1 MKICVL
7 GKDKRSLNLKEM
19 YKDRKGNI
27 IDADVIITP
36 VPISKDGEKI
46 TGEILTIDNLVE
58 FLNVRKKILIT
69 GGLNDSIREK
79 LKGIKYYDIMSYDK
93 IAIYNAIPTVE
104 GAIKVAIENTD
115 FTLNNSNIC
124 ILGFGRIGKILAK
137 YLSSFGANI
146 YCEARR
152 EEDIALIKAM
162 GYNSIELNSLDEYL
176 SKMDIIF
183 NTIPYMILDKKR
195 LENLKN
201 DVLVI
206 DIASNPGG
214 VDFKAAKELNIKVL
228 WELGI
233 PSKVA
238 PKTAAIYF
246 KEAIDKILIDER

>member
-7 GKDKRSLNLKEM
+7 GKDKRSLNLKEF
-19 YKDRKGNI
+19 YKDKIGNI
-27 IDADVIITP
+27 IDSDVIITP
-36 VPISKDGEKI
+36 VPISKDGESI

-58 FLNVRKKILIT
+58 FLNVKEKILIT
-69 GGLNDSIREK
+69 GGINDSIREK

-115 FTLNNSNIC
+115 FTLNGSNIC

-146 YCEARR
+146 FCEARK

-162 GYNSIELNSLDEYL
+162 GYNSIELNVLDKYL
-176 SKMDIIF
+176 SKMNIIF
-183 NTIPYMILDKKR
+183 NTIPHMILDKKR
-195 LENLKN
+195 LEKIKK
-201 DVLVI
+201 DSIII

-214 VDFKAAKELNIKVL
+214 VDFKSAKDLNIKVL

-233 PSKVA
+233 PSKIA
-238 PKTAAIYF
+238 PRTAAIYF
-246 KEAIDKILIDER
+246 KEAIDKILLDER